1 MPIYTLGKIH
11 SKYLILD
18 ILSHHLSSP
27 KELSRFLF
35 STSHSMRELFTDN
48 LAVILMTVKHF
59 LADIKSHVSQ
69 GRLLRKSIK
78 DDSKVPFLA
87 VCKLG
92 DYLIALDQHGQVTV
106 YDEETRHRRQG
117 PISQHSGFACMCRGR
132 DG

>member
-1 MPIYTLGKIH
+1 MGKIH

-78 DDSKVPFLA
+78 DDSKVPFVA

-92 DYLIALDQHGQVTV
+92 DYLIALDLYGQVSV
-106 YDEETRHRRQG
+106 YDEATRHRRQG
-117 PISQHSGFACMCRGR
+117 GLMALTGIECMCKGRG
-132 DG
+132 G